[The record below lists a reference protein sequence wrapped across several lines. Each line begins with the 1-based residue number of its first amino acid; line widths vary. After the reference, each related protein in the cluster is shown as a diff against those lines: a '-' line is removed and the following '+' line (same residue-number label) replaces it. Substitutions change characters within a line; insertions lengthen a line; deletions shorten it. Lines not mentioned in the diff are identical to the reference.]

1 MPTDPRRVTLAVPRS
16 YIPSDL
22 AYGDR
27 GRPPKIPKNAVLVF
41 VMEIVKIQGAKV
53 PAAPRGWSES

>member
-1 MPTDPRRVTLAVPRS
+1 MVEGDQWEM

-27 GRPPKIPKNAVLVF
+27 GAGGKIPGGATLIFK
-41 VMEIVKIQGAKV
+41 MEIVKIEGAST
-53 PAAPRGWSES
+53 PRKTEL